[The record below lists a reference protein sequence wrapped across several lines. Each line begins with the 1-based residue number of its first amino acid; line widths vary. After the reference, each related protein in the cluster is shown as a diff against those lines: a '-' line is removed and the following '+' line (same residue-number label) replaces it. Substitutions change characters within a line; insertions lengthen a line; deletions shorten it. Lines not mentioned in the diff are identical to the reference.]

1 MVHEPDNPYR
11 SPQATC
17 EPFDQPPPSPSDPR
31 RFDCPQCQFRFSFWK
46 VYWRQALG
54 TFSCPQCDARLKAAK
69 MGIGRWFTTA
79 LGFAFGLVAGLL
91 ASLILGPDDSRM
103 RLPSDAIGRYWLI
116 PLFFIA
122 VALAYAAGY
131 FIDRRYTYLRLK
143 DPSPSKGEGRE
154 A

>member
-17 EPFDQPPPSPSDPR
+17 EPFDQPPPPSDPR

-54 TFSCPQCDARLKAAK
+54 TFSCPQCGMRLKVAK

-79 LGFAFGLVAGLL
+79 LGFAFGLVGGLL
-91 ASLILGPDDSRM
+91 ASLILGADDFRIWL
-103 RLPSDAIGRYWLI
+103 RSDAISRYWLLS
-116 PLFFIA
+116 LFHIA
-122 VALAYAAGY
+122 MALVCAADY

-143 DPSPSKGEGRE
+143 APSPSKGEGRE